1 MKLDEAITMA
11 LQYERGV
18 HKAYF
23 DAIDKIN
30 DKSAKR
36 MFQVLANEEQG
47 HIDYLQDRLKEW
59 QSQGKISVKEL
70 KTSIPTKDAMKQS
83 LLDLRKT
90 VLEPQPARLNIE
102 IELLK
107 AALDTEVKTSNFYK
121 EMVAKLDGDGQKLFR
136 RFVEIEKGHEDIVQS
151 QIDCASGL
159 GVFLDNL
166 EFNLEGE
173 QS

>member
-23 DAIDKIN
+23 DAIDKTD

-36 MFQVLANEEQG
+36 MFQILADEEQG
-47 HIDYLQDRLKEW
+47 HIDYLQDRLGEW
-59 QSQGKISVKEL
+59 KKQGKISDQEL
-70 KTSIPTKDAMKQS
+70 KTSIPTKEVMKQG
-83 LLDLRKT
+83 LLDLRKS
-90 VLEPQPARLNIE
+90 VLEPKPNRLNLE
-102 IELLK
+102 LELLK
-107 AALDTEVKTSNFYK
+107 TALEAEVKTSEFYK
-121 EMVAKLDGDGQKLFR
+121 EMVHKLDGDGRKLFQ
-136 RFVEIEKGHEDIVQS
+136 RFVDIEKGHEDIVQA

-166 EFNLEGE
+166 EFSLEGE
-173 QS
+173 